1 MSISASVPC
10 RSPCRQMSRSSA
22 PARTRQVPALLG
34 QQFRLPPFRFI
45 AISTRRMLQRL
56 PELAARALLFL
67 FLARLLPLEHR
78 HGVEPAIRAA
88 KQATATLRRR
98 SASAASWSGSRAD
111 PTEYKVAARAL
122 RPIGGLS
129 SVCPVCQDPLGTPA
143 LIQLDRRKPIQAL
156 TIRHVRERPALG
168 QGLTELRAHRAEDRS
183 IRCLQVPAL
192 ERGCARV
199 PVRTAMKC
207 SPHGARHRNVPLS

>member
-1 MSISASVPC
+1 MRQCHADRHAGRCLGRLRLQGRGRCRRCSDNSSGCRPSASSRYRRAGCFSDYRSWLLVHCFSFSWRAFC
-10 RSPCRQMSRSSA
+10 RLSIVTGSNRRYGLPNRRPRRFA
-22 PARTRQVPALLG
+22 AEAHPLLHGPGPARIQPNTRSRRELCVQLAGSP
-34 QQFRLPPFRFI
+34 RF
-45 AISTRRMLQRL
+45 
-56 PELAARALLFL
+56 
-67 FLARLLPLEHR
+67 
-78 HGVEPAIRAA
+78 V
-88 KQATATLRRR
+88 
-98 SASAASWSGSRAD
+98 
-111 PTEYKVAARAL
+111 
-122 RPIGGLS
+122 
-129 SVCPVCQDPLGTPA
+129 PVCQDPLGTPA